1 MLCEYG
7 CGREAIYQLKNG
19 KWCCGSSYNKCPE
32 LRRKNSEGL
41 KRAHEIGKL
50 NAKEIYKNKSQEAK
64 QRMIHTYPLK
74 KKEDI
79 ENSRFVSSDTIKKM
93 IEYHMIDLEYKCSH
107 CGNTGEWNGKKL
119 RLELHHIDG
128 NHNNNKIK
136 NLTFLCPN
144 CHSQTDS
151 FRFRGTRTWVTPSS
165 KLIEE
170 NLPKY
175 NNDIDL
181 LIKELKIKN
190 KTTAYKIYLRL
201 IKEGK
206 ISIS

>member
-7 CGREAIYQLKNG
+7 CGREALYHLKNG
-19 KWCCGSSYNKCPE
+19 KWCCEISRNKCPE

-41 KRAHEIGKL
+41 KKAYKEGKMD
-50 NAKEIYKNKSQEAK
+50 AKEIYENKSQEAK

-79 ENSRFVSSDTIKKM
+79 EDSSFVSSDTIKKM
-93 IEYHMIDLEYKCSH
+93 TEYKMIDLEHKCSE

-128 NHNNNKIK
+128 NHNNNKIE

-144 CHSQTDS
+144 CHSQTHNY
-151 FRFRGTRTWVTPSS
+151 RFRNSRTWLTLNS

-175 NNDIDL
+175 NNDIDT
-181 LIKELKIKN
+181 LIREMKIKN